1 VGGVVDTESLGIIC
15 NDILIKWCEYKR
27 EYYRI
32 GNNILEAYLFENKGA
47 LDENVTVD
55 NVVFSRERYL
65 GIRENLRGLKV
76 RRMLDVQNRIK
87 PKIEVE
93 AIFNVGVTWVEY
105 FRLRTV
111 LQQRVDARR
120 DNGEVG
126 KNIDILMNKGKLK
139 SSKLR
144 KKITGLDSSE
154 YLDNDPR
161 TIPALRTLWGE
172 RIEGKERVY
181 VELNLKAWVTSV
193 LDPDFKEF
201 CFKLLHGRL
210 YLNLALSHFSD
221 TIPCCTFCMIM
232 KKRELRNR
240 GIDIGSAQFEAE
252 IAQLD
257 GETIEHLLW
266 GCREVKGVIKEYVNE
281 LAGTMGEEVSV
292 NKYWEGAELEYK
304 MDTMI
309 SIFVVRFIQYAIYR
323 CRLRKR
329 IPLLTTI
336 REDVSFLFRLLSKRT
351 KWQGGMQ
358 RLRLICRQ
366 LLE

>member
-1 VGGVVDTESLGIIC
+1 
-15 NDILIKWCEYKR
+15 
-27 EYYRI
+27 
-32 GNNILEAYLFENKGA
+32 
-47 LDENVTVD
+47 
-55 NVVFSRERYL
+55 
-65 GIRENLRGLKV
+65 
-76 RRMLDVQNRIK
+76 
-87 PKIEVE
+87 VE
-93 AIFNVGVTWVEY
+93 GIFNIGITWVEY

-120 DNGEVG
+120 DNGEAG
-126 KNIDILMNKGKLK
+126 KNIEKLMHKGKIK

-144 KKITGLDSSE
+144 KKIMGLDSSE
-154 YLDNDPR
+154 YLNNDPR

-172 RIEGKERVY
+172 RIVGKERKY
-181 VELNLKAWVTSV
+181 VELNLKTWVTTV
-193 LDPDFKEF
+193 LDPEFKEF

-221 TIPCCTFCMIM
+221 TIPCCTFCMIA

-240 GIDIGSAQFEAE
+240 GIDIGSAQYEAE

-257 GETIEHLLW
+257 GETIEHLFW
-266 GCREVKGVIKEYVNE
+266 GCRVVKGVIKEYVNE

-292 NKYWEGAELEYK
+292 SKYWEGAELEYN

-336 REDVSFLFRLLSKRT
+336 REDVTFLFGLLYKRT
-351 KWQGGMQ
+351 KWRGGMQ
-358 RLRLICRQ
+358 RLRVICRQ